1 MKTTRRMKRM
11 SRNKVRIGKMN
22 LTSLMDVFTI
32 LVFFL
37 LVNSS
42 DVEVLQTSKDI
53 KLPESVAEQKP
64 ENTLLIAVSPS
75 DLMVAGRALATV
87 EDLLQAS
94 ADEEQKIAVLEQE
107 LKYQIQRRPELTELE
122 KKRGRA
128 VTIMGDQTVPYK
140 LLKRIMVTCAANEY
154 RHISLAVSRMPLEST
169 PEQPQSPQAEP
180 VVDALAAIGQGS

>member
-1 MKTTRRMKRM
+1 MKHSRRARRMARHHKRL
-11 SRNKVRIGKMN
+11 NKGSKLN
-22 LTSLMDVFTI
+22 LVSLMDIFTI

-154 RHISLAVSRMPLEST
+154 RHISLAVSQVPLESA
-169 PEQPQSPQAEP
+169 PEQPQAEP